1 MAANG
6 TKCSTNEECASG
18 VCLNEVC
25 TDKKNPRY
33 ILKRETDRVNNIRGT
48 ISGLENWRS
57 QLQESYGRLLNRA
70 RMLEPMIGRDQA
82 TIDEIHREI
91 RRVNN
96 ELRIVQEYRGN
107 NPDTHKDE
115 EGNNIYDRENALRY
129 NLEGLSYRYK
139 DMINNINKIITEY
152 NNILND
158 LLPEREQL
166 IKEYDQELTKLKKE
180 LKRLS
185 DRIGDNSRVRREA
198 NAEIKRL
205 EQEKENEK
213 KENNQYVGTDEV
225 IMEDI
230 YEKDSYGKC
239 PHCGGVFF
247 NDTIDSVCA
256 VATYVGD
263 EDVEDYDYD
272 ASPEDRYTNS
282 LFRYEKKCPLC
293 KGSWEE
299 FCNLSPDE
307 RRVASAESLMF
318 SSLNVPSPSRNSG
331 QSLSPDSPSRNTFT
345 PSPNS
350 VFTPISSMP
359 VYDLLEIEYNDGSHS
374 GRGRNYLIDRNNNIY
389 SVITQQHLGQIGEGE
404 FVGSAWED
412 IAINNPHYTSS
423 RQPGGKKLKSKRK
436 KATKRIKKTKG
447 IKSCCKHTKK
457 DKLCIRKDGKTFSLP
472 RRFSKKKCKK
482 PKGFTMKASCAP
494 YKGCKN

>member
-1 MAANG
+1 
-6 TKCSTNEECASG
+6 
-18 VCLNEVC
+18 
-25 TDKKNPRY
+25 
-33 ILKRETDRVNNIRGT
+33 
-48 ISGLENWRS
+48 
-57 QLQESYGRLLNRA
+57 
-70 RMLEPMIGRDQA
+70 
-82 TIDEIHREI
+82 
-91 RRVNN
+91 
-96 ELRIVQEYRGN
+96 
-107 NPDTHKDE
+107 
-115 EGNNIYDRENALRY
+115 
-129 NLEGLSYRYK
+129 
-139 DMINNINKIITEY
+139 MINNINKIITEY

-185 DRIGDNSRVRREA
+185 DRIGDNSRVRRQA

-213 KENNQYVGTDEV
+213 KENNQYVGTDKV
-225 IMEDI
+225 MMEDI

-247 NDTIDSVCA
+247 NDTIDNICA
-256 VATYVGD
+256 VATYEGD

-299 FCNLSPDE
+299 LCNLSPDE

-359 VYDLLEIEYNDGSHS
+359 VYDLLEIEYNDGSSS
-374 GRGRNYLIDRNNNIY
+374 GRGRDYLIDRNNNIY
-389 SVITQQHLGQIGEGE
+389 SVITQQYLGQIGEGE

-436 KATKRIKKTKG
+436 KATKRMKKTKG

-457 DKLCIRKDGKTFSLP
+457 DKLCIRKDGKKFSLP
-472 RRFSKKKCKK
+472 RRFSKKNVKNQ
-482 PKGFTMKASCAP
+482 KGLQ
-494 YKGCKN
+494 